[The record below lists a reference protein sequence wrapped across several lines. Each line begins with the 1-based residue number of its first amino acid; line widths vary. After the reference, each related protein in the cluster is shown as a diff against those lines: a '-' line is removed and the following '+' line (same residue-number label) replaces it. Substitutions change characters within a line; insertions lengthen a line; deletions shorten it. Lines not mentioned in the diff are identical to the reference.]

1 MNTVLFQQ
9 DGAPPHCSEQS
20 IAYLRQYFPG
30 DRLIS
35 RRMANPWPAYSPDL
49 SPPDY
54 FLWGYLKDRV
64 YKNNPRTIKDLKNN
78 IRKEIRQISPETLG
92 RVMANFAR
100 RLNNVFETRGKWFE
114 YALNY

>member
-1 MNTVLFQQ
+1 MKKGSNFDMPSVMDPKYYFRVRERTLIL
-9 DGAPPHCSEQS
+9 EE
-20 IAYLRQYFPG
+20 YL
-30 DRLIS
+30 
-35 RRMANPWPAYSPDL
+35 AYSQDL

-78 IRKEIRQISPETLG
+78 IRKEIRQISAETHG

-100 RLNNVFETRGKWFE
+100 RLNNVIETHGKWFE

>member
-1 MNTVLFQQ
+1 M
-9 DGAPPHCSEQS
+9 PPVMDPKYYFSVRERTL
-20 IAYLRQYFPG
+20 ILEEYL
-30 DRLIS
+30 
-35 RRMANPWPAYSPDL
+35 AYSPDL

-54 FLWGYLKDRV
+54 FLWGYLKDMV

-92 RVMANFAR
+92 RVMANFTR
-100 RLNNVFETRGKWFE
+100 RQNNVIETRGKWFE